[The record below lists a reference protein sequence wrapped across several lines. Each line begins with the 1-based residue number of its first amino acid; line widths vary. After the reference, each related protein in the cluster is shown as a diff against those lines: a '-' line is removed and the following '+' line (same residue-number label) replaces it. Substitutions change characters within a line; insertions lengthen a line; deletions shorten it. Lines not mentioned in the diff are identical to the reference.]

1 MIEIRHLGKSF
12 NGRQVLQDINL
23 KFEPGRCNLVIGQ
36 SGSGKTV
43 LMKTMVGLLWPDSGE
58 ILFDGRDFSRDKKQ
72 EQLTAIRREIG
83 MVFQGGALFDSL
95 SVLENVIF
103 PMDMFSSLSRREKI
117 KRAQE
122 CLSRVDLSGAG
133 KLSPSELSGG
143 MRKRVAIARAI
154 SMQPRYLFC
163 DEPNSG
169 LDPRT
174 SELID
179 ALISEITRESGIT
192 TVINTHDMNSV
203 LKIGDTVNFIY
214 EGKLWWQGNGQDILD
229 SDNPEILHFME
240 ASELTKRLLKS
251 HRQRRDSAIR
261 GKGRETGLQPE
272 SGTDPAGNM
281 DRPGSNP
288 PEKDASLPSHGQ
300 GKNLQRQNP

>member
-1 MIEIRHLGKSF
+1 MIEIRHLNKSF
-12 NGRQVLQDINL
+12 QSRQVLYDINL
-23 KFEPGRCNLVIGQ
+23 KLEPGRCNLIIGQ

-43 LMKTMVGLLWPDSGE
+43 LMKSMVGLLWPDNGD
-58 ILFDGRDFSRDKKQ
+58 ILFDGRSFSRDKKHA
-72 EQLTAIRREIG
+72 QLTSIRREIG

-103 PMDMFSSLSRREKI
+103 PMDMFSTLSYREKI

-122 CLSRVDLSGAG
+122 CLNRVDLKGAG
-133 KLSPSELSGG
+133 KLNPSELSGG

-154 SMQPRYLFC
+154 AMQPRYLFC

-179 ALISEITRESGIT
+179 ALISEITRELGIT

-214 EGKLWWQGNGQDILD
+214 EGKLWWQGNGQEILD
-229 SDNPEILHFME
+229 TDNPEIIHFME
-240 ASELTKRLLKS
+240 ASELTKRLLRS
-251 HRQRRDSAIR
+251 HKKHKEMP
-261 GKGRETGLQPE
+261 G
-272 SGTDPAGNM
+272 PA
-281 DRPGSNP
+281 S
-288 PEKDASLPSHGQ
+288 PSYPNIQ
-300 GKNLQRQNP
+300 KP